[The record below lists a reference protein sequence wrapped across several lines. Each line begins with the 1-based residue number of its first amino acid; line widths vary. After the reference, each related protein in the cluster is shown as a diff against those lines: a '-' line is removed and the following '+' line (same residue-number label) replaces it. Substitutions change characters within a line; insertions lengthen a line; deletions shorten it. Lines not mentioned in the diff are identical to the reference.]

1 MDFNL
6 LEVFETLMNAQDFSS
21 QENEC
26 TCVGQHFGHPLKP
39 VRWKPWT
46 SKALPQLTPTRLPHS
61 HASSCTGP
69 LHMLFQPRTCF
80 PVCLGSSSSQSHPS
94 LTAQIRLGGP
104 ARLASPALSIS
115 VLLTV
120 VIKLFFTCLV

>member
-1 MDFNL
+1 M
-6 LEVFETLMNAQDFSS
+6 
-21 QENEC
+21 
-26 TCVGQHFGHPLKP
+26 H
-39 VRWKPWT
+39 VRWSTLWTPPEACEMKPWT

-61 HASSCTGP
+61 HTSSCTGP
-69 LHMLFQPRTCF
+69 LHMLFQPRRCF

-104 ARLASPALSIS
+104 ARLASPAVSIS

-120 VIKLFFTCLV
+120 VIK